1 MQSSR
6 TLSTLCV
13 YSPLRFAYGYITQT
27 IIRRASWWRQLP
39 AGLPCGTASVGS
51 GQVRPFLACLA
62 ASLSAARFS

>member
-27 IIRRASWWRQLP
+27 IIRRASRWRRLTT
-39 AGLPCGTASVGS
+39 GLRCAFAVSGS

-62 ASLSAARFS
+62 AALSAARFS